1 MKVSA
6 YEQDKE
12 ELIMQVRKAKYG
24 DKEAFCNLIRINK
37 VAIYRIAKSILIK
50 ESNNLYKKRQREIA
64 FEKDHFSKIKVND
77 TYKDLTLHNAINS
90 LDDDLRTIT
99 ILFYFEDLKYKD
111 IAKVLGIKEG
121 TVKSR
126 LSRAKERL
134 FTMLKEEFH
143 DEYLNNKVE
152 MESEKFILPKSFED
166 KIEETLESLDKK
178 NLEKE
183 EKWYFNKN
191 IWITA
196 ACFAFI
202 SLTVLVTNK
211 NNNETT
217 NDLIRMSSEMDNNSS
232 MVSYNNAES
241 GSIREYSSNES
252 VEEQLESNIN
262 INDSFI
268 DYNNINKIIIK
279 FMDNINKYKTI
290 DKRDDIRQV
299 IDFIN
304 YTSKKEIEKQDI
316 NNWDFLIQTN
326 GIGLNH
332 NIIIK
337 DDIMIIDDK
346 WYKIDLNDNERLKN
360 VYNDLNYNEKDIPYC
375 DY

>member
-37 VAIYRIAKSILIK
+37 VAIYRIAKSILTNFFKTWLIRIVIN

-143 DEYLNNKVE
+143 
-152 MESEKFILPKSFED
+152 
-166 KIEETLESLDKK
+166 
-178 NLEKE
+178 
-183 EKWYFNKN
+183 
-191 IWITA
+191 
-196 ACFAFI
+196 
-202 SLTVLVTNK
+202 
-211 NNNETT
+211 
-217 NDLIRMSSEMDNNSS
+217 
-232 MVSYNNAES
+232 
-241 GSIREYSSNES
+241 G
-252 VEEQLESNIN
+252 
-262 INDSFI
+262 
-268 DYNNINKIIIK
+268 
-279 FMDNINKYKTI
+279 
-290 DKRDDIRQV
+290 
-299 IDFIN
+299 
-304 YTSKKEIEKQDI
+304 
-316 NNWDFLIQTN
+316 
-326 GIGLNH
+326 
-332 NIIIK
+332 
-337 DDIMIIDDK
+337 
-346 WYKIDLNDNERLKN
+346 
-360 VYNDLNYNEKDIPYC
+360 
-375 DY
+375 

>member
-50 ESNNLYKKRQREIA
+50 EEDIEDAVSEAILKAYKNIKTLKNDDFFKTWLIRIVINESNNLYKKRQREIA

-111 IAKVLGIKEG
+111 IAKAMGVDVTGMSQDGIKEG

-143 DEYLNNKVE
+143 
-152 MESEKFILPKSFED
+152 
-166 KIEETLESLDKK
+166 
-178 NLEKE
+178 
-183 EKWYFNKN
+183 
-191 IWITA
+191 
-196 ACFAFI
+196 
-202 SLTVLVTNK
+202 
-211 NNNETT
+211 
-217 NDLIRMSSEMDNNSS
+217 
-232 MVSYNNAES
+232 
-241 GSIREYSSNES
+241 G
-252 VEEQLESNIN
+252 
-262 INDSFI
+262 
-268 DYNNINKIIIK
+268 
-279 FMDNINKYKTI
+279 
-290 DKRDDIRQV
+290 
-299 IDFIN
+299 
-304 YTSKKEIEKQDI
+304 
-316 NNWDFLIQTN
+316 
-326 GIGLNH
+326 
-332 NIIIK
+332 
-337 DDIMIIDDK
+337 
-346 WYKIDLNDNERLKN
+346 
-360 VYNDLNYNEKDIPYC
+360 
-375 DY
+375 